1 MSDSTHERRKRRPTI
16 LRGISQD
23 LKHSEI
29 AAQLGVNRWVVM
41 NDLRY
46 MQYSGDSELKRA
58 QEAQERI
65 RAEKQSVIARDRMY
79 VKHGERFLRMTGMTI
94 QEKTFQNMMDF
105 YEPELTRVL
114 KSGDQYAAIMRLP
127 KSVRRTL
134 MHNGIITHGRH
145 KLEVASD
152 ARKYLISSEN

>member
-1 MSDSTHERRKRRPTI
+1 MSNFTHGRRKRRPTI

-29 AAQLGVNRWVVM
+29 AAELGVNRWVVM

-46 MQYSGDSELKRA
+46 MQYSGDSELKQA

-65 RAEKQSVIARDRMY
+65 RAEKRSVIASDRVY
-79 VKHGERFLRMTGMTI
+79 VKHDERFLRMTGMTI
-94 QEKTFQNMMDF
+94 QEKTFRNMMDF
-105 YEPELTRVL
+105 YKPELTKIL
-114 KSGDQYAAIMRLP
+114 KSRDQYAAIINLP

-145 KLEVASD
+145 KLEVTPD
-152 ARKYLISSEN
+152 ARKYLTSNEY